1 MRRVTKKTG
10 GWDKVRK
17 LTWSRFLEQQGA
29 MGECCL
35 GKFSKGSSEGGN
47 IIRHHQMEKKK
58 KGPEGFPSGSVLKN
72 PPDTGNSGLIP
83 GSGNGNPF
91 QYSCLG
97 LPWTEE
103 PGGLQP
109 RGSQRVRHHGST
121 EHAQVHVAGRGSSL
135 SLTRQ
140 IDLGAE

>member
-1 MRRVTKKTG
+1 MEVSIVRRVTKKTG

-58 KGPEGFPSGSVLKN
+58 KKGPKGFPGGSVLKN

-83 GSGNGNPF
+83 GSGNGNPL

-103 PGGLQP
+103 PGGL
-109 RGSQRVRHHGST
+109 
-121 EHAQVHVAGRGSSL
+121 
-135 SLTRQ
+135 
-140 IDLGAE
+140 

>member
-1 MRRVTKKTG
+1 MEVSIVRRVTKKTG

-58 KGPEGFPSGSVLKN
+58 KKGPRV
-72 PPDTGNSGLIP
+72 
-83 GSGNGNPF
+83 
-91 QYSCLG
+91 
-97 LPWTEE
+97 
-103 PGGLQP
+103 
-109 RGSQRVRHHGST
+109 SQ
-121 EHAQVHVAGRGSSL
+121 VARC
-135 SLTRQ
+135 
-140 IDLGAE
+140 